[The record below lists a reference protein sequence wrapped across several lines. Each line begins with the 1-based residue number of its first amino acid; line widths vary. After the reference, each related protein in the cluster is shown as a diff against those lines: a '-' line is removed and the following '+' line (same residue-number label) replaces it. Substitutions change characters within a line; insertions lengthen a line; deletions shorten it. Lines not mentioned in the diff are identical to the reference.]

1 MKNSGRKTVK
11 VAAQETAGK
20 VSKASKTKQTGPVA
34 LASADAATL
43 LPTHEEIAVRSYEL
57 FLARGGIHGH
67 DVEDWLQ
74 AESELSA

>member
-11 VAAQETAGK
+11 VAAQDTAGK
-20 VSKASKTKQTGPVA
+20 VSKATKVGKPAPVA
-34 LASADAATL
+34 SASVEGATS

-57 FLARGGIHGH
+57 YLARGGSHGH

-74 AESELSA
+74 AESELRA